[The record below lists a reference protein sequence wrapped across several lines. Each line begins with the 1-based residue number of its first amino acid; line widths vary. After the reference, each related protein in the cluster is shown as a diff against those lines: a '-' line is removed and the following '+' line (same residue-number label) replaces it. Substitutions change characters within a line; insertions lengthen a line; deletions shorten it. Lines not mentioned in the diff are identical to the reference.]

1 MAKTVRM
8 EKITEKTNTQKA
20 VIKSNPNQAKF
31 SSNEGAKETPITPRL
46 RLKKTENTNTIMEQ
60 KNYNNEN
67 WGTLDEAVQRAIDK
81 KDQTVFVGKPGQN
94 IPPEDALIWIDPE
107 GGSGNAGSF
116 ISVGENEP
124 TDPNVV
130 LWLDTKN

>member
-8 EKITEKTNTQKA
+8 EKITENTNTQKA

-31 SSNEGAKETPITPRL
+31 FSEEQVKETPVTPRL
-46 RLKKTENTNTIMEQ
+46 RLKKTENTNTIMQQ

-67 WGTLDEAVQRAIDK
+67 WETLDQAVQKAIDK

-94 IPPEDALIWIDPE
+94 IPPDDALIWIDPC
-107 GGSGNAGSF
+107 GGSGNVGSF
-116 ISVGENEP
+116 ISVGEEEP
-124 TDPNVV
+124 IDPNIV